1 MMSKKNDLE
10 KLTKP
15 DLMSFMLF
23 ALYKIKDIPRYS
35 AISELAYVLDMNN
48 LLKLCEY
55 FGGTTIQIPTIIEL
69 ECMIRAF
76 LLYQYVDI
84 GGMPYNDALKLLKYE
99 STDYPTIKKEYLAIK
114 DVIDQYKITPRGQN

>member
-1 MMSKKNDLE
+1 MMNNNVELE

-23 ALYKIKDIPRYS
+23 ALYKIKEIPRYS

-48 LLKLCEY
+48 LLKFCEY
-55 FGGTTIQIPTIIEL
+55 FGGTTIQVPTIIEL

-99 STDYPTIKKEYLAIK
+99 TIDYPTIKKEYLAIK
-114 DVIDQYKITPRGQN
+114 EVLDQYKISHRGEN

>member
-1 MMSKKNDLE
+1 MTKNDLN

-23 ALYKIKDIPRYS
+23 ALYKIKEIPKYS
-35 AISELAYVLDMNN
+35 AISELAYVLDMRN

-69 ECMIRAF
+69 ESLIRAF

-84 GGMPYNDALKLLKYE
+84 GGMQYTDALKLLKYD
-99 STDYPTIKKEYLAIK
+99 TQDYPIIKKDYLDLK
-114 DVIDQYKITPRGQN
+114 HFLEQYQISPRGSE

>member
-1 MMSKKNDLE
+1 MSNNAELE

-99 STDYPTIKKEYLAIK
+99 TNDFATIKKEYLQIK
-114 DVIDQYKITPRGQN
+114 DVLDQYKISPRGQN

>member
-1 MMSKKNDLE
+1 MNKTELN

-23 ALYKIKDIPRYS
+23 ALYKIKEVPKFS
-35 AISELAYVLDMNN
+35 AISELAYVLDLNN

-69 ECMIRAF
+69 ESLVRAF
-76 LLYQYVDI
+76 LFYQYVDI
-84 GGMPYNDALKLLKYE
+84 GGMSYSDAIKLLKYDSQE
-99 STDYPTIKKEYLAIK
+99 YSIIKQDYLQLKEFLNEY
-114 DVIDQYKITPRGQN
+114 QTSPRGLE

>member
-1 MMSKKNDLE
+1 MSKKNDLE

>member
-1 MMSKKNDLE
+1 MNKTELN

-23 ALYKIKDIPRYS
+23 ALYKIKEVPKFS
-35 AISELAYVLDMNN
+35 AISELAYVLDLNN

-69 ECMIRAF
+69 ESLVRAF

-84 GGMPYNDALKLLKYE
+84 GGMSYSDAIKLLKYDSQE
-99 STDYPTIKKEYLAIK
+99 YSIIKQDYLQLKEFLNDY
-114 DVIDQYKITPRGQN
+114 QTSPRGLE

>member
-1 MMSKKNDLE
+1 MSNNKDLE

-99 STDYPTIKKEYLAIK
+99 TNDYATIKKEYLQIK